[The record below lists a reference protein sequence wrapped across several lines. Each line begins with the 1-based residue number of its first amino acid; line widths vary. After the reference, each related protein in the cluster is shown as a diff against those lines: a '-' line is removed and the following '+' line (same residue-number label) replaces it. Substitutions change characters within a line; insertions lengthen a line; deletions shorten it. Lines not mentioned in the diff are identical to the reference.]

1 MANIP
6 VIAEINNLLDADTTA
21 IAKTALGVLGAVT
34 TGNASIVAADLA
46 SNAVITTKILNAN
59 VTAEKLANTGVTAA
73 AYTNA
78 NITVDSQ
85 GRITAAANGSAVGN
99 IIDNT
104 LPLAKLVT
112 TGATAGQVLT
122 TTNGANGAATW
133 ESASSAGNQISFYD
147 RFDDTIRYPDG
158 TPLYT
163 NVTLPRYGNAWR
175 LRYNSDVTTSGTA
188 RVVNGKLQ
196 TPRGGGFY
204 LSANVTLVDNA
215 NFSMGV
221 EFIRDPSFTAASS
234 TNNFTIAI
242 GGPDIVIADG
252 SGINVNGRIHIN
264 MDEIGITSFSP
275 SQFLVDATGQ
285 ASATTDIITTA
296 AAHGFES
303 YDLVSFTGTAPSPT
317 VVGGLY
323 YVIKVNATEFKFAL
337 TRADVLANNAI
348 DLTTDGGS
356 ISLTRNAECTNRPY
370 HNGHNAWLP
379 NPVTNYLVQGASSNS
394 TLNFGY
400 THRLVTGDVVTLE
413 GAGLPG
419 GLTESTNYYV
429 IYNAATSIK
438 LATTAANAAAS
449 TAIALTTNG
458 SASQLLR
465 SIRRELTG
473 SMPYG
478 RKSIVRLEVEGDYI
492 RMILEGVGSIEYYY
506 RNMAAKIPKNMSF
519 YWQSPPMKS
528 TAATFY
534 ATYSPTAIWVDAP
547 IVEENHCRR
556 LPGYLAQAVGDET
569 AIFAAPILAIDGKY
583 GMPYSF
589 MWPNVKNKIAIASG
603 ARSLTAVN
611 NYFFPVG
618 GSMFADGNYTFNPGF
633 SEFGNFNQLAFAPG
647 SVDQIIDT
655 TIASVAGSVIGGVA
669 LPLKS
674 LLSLTGMTVGYMEEF
689 EICGTMTGTNAKRIL
704 VDMYNP
710 NTTFAG
716 TIFDSD
722 VGVNPLNSLAVPWR
736 LKILRKSSATLSHTT
751 YATLEYNSSIIGPQ
765 RMAVNVN
772 GGTADY
778 VNIGIRLITADA
790 SGLVIESI
798 RKTVH
803 NVKNR

>member
-1 MANIP
+1 
-6 VIAEINNLLDADTTA
+6 LH
-21 IAKTALGVLGAVT
+21 
-34 TGNASIVAADLA
+34 
-46 SNAVITTKILNAN
+46 
-59 VTAEKLANTGVTAA
+59 
-73 AYTNA
+73 
-78 NITVDSQ
+78 
-85 GRITAAANGSAVGN
+85 
-99 IIDNT
+99 
-104 LPLAKLVT
+104 
-112 TGATAGQVLT
+112 
-122 TTNGANGAATW
+122 
-133 ESASSAGNQISFYD
+133 
-147 RFDDTIRYPDG
+147 
-158 TPLYT
+158 
-163 NVTLPRYGNAWR
+163 
-175 LRYNSDVTTSGTA
+175 YNSDVTTAGTA

-221 EFIRDPSFTAASS
+221 EFIRDPSFTTASS

-242 GGPDIVIADG
+242 GGPDIVAANG
-252 SGINVNGRIHIN
+252 SSINVNGRIHIN

-275 SQFLVDATGQ
+275 SQFLADATGQ
-285 ASATTDIITTA
+285 ASANTDIITTA
-296 AAHGFES
+296 AAHGFEN
-303 YDLVSFTGTAPSPT
+303 YDLVNFTGTGPNPT
-317 VVGGLY
+317 VVGGQY
-323 YVIKVNATEFKFAL
+323 YVIKVNPTEFKFAL

-348 DLTTDGGS
+348 NLTTNGGP

-370 HNGHNAWLP
+370 HNGHYAWLP

-400 THRLVTGDVVTLE
+400 THRLLTGDVVTLE

-419 GLTESTNYYV
+419 GLAESTNYYV

-449 TAIALTTNG
+449 TPIALTTNG

-492 RMILEGVGSIEYYY
+492 RMILEGVGSVEYYY

-528 TAATFY
+528 NASNFY

-583 GMPYSF
+583 GLPYSF
-589 MWPNVKNKIAIASG
+589 MWPNVRNKIAIASG

-633 SEFGNFNQLAFAPG
+633 SEFGNANQLAFAPG
-647 SVDQIIDT
+647 SVDQTIDT
-655 TIASVAGSVIGGVA
+655 TIASVAGSVFGTPA
-669 LPLKS
+669 SPLKS

-689 EICGTMTGTNAKRIL
+689 EICGTMTGTNAKKIL

-722 VGVNPLNSLAVPWR
+722 VVGNPLNSLAVPWR

-772 GGTADY
+772 SGTADY
-778 VNIGIRLITADA
+778 VNIGIRLITVDA